1 MKGFRAKGNFF
12 GGWVAEMRFN
22 SAGAL
27 RACTAGSHF
36 RRFCRNF
43 GKLRRGGGLVE
54 MRGRATKEGNLEGMV
69 TRLRWLAD
77 WDEQAGHHERLSRR
91 DGGPFPLVGWLG

>member
-1 MKGFRAKGNFF
+1 MYGRQSF
-12 GGWVAEMRFN
+12 
-22 SAGAL
+22 SAL
-27 RACTAGSHF
+27 LQKF
-36 RRFCRNF
+36 WQIE
-43 GKLRRGGGLVE
+43 KRGGGLVE

>member
-1 MKGFRAKGNFF
+1 
-12 GGWVAEMRFN
+12 
-22 SAGAL
+22 
-27 RACTAGSHF
+27 
-36 RRFCRNF
+36 
-43 GKLRRGGGLVE
+43 